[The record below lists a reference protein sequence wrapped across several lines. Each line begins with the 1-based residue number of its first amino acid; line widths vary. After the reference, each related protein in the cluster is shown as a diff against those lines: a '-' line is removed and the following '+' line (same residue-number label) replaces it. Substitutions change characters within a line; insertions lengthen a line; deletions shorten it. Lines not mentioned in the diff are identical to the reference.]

1 MDTEIR
7 EKVDP
12 YAGCAFMTTKGMA
25 IIVSSVETEPD
36 GFGGFLV
43 DLDIEHIRGGRRER
57 LVNLSSKVIEDALNR
72 AEIEA
77 LAFYDQELERQHY
90 ARKPKVVTC
99 PSCGDLTTV
108 PGGDSHAVERIL
120 KAHNQLRHSDS

>member
-1 MDTEIR
+1 MDTLT

-25 IIVSSVETEPD
+25 LIVSSVETEPD

-43 DLDIEHIRGGRRER
+43 DLTIEYIRGGRRER
-57 LVNLSSKVIEDALNR
+57 MVNLSSKVIEEALNR

-77 LAFYDQELERQHY
+77 LAVYERELERQYHT
-90 ARKPKVVTC
+90 KKQVVTC
-99 PSCGDLTTV
+99 PKCGPLCEA
-108 PGGDSHAVERIL
+108 PRGDVHAAERIL
-120 KAHNQLRHSDS
+120 KSHTTLRHSDN